1 MTSRAA
7 ATRYARALFDVVRND
22 NPERAGDEVS
32 AFATLLAS
40 HPDLQRTLTSPAV
53 PTAAKR
59 KIVEALLQQQPLSQT
74 VSRLLLLLADRDR
87 LALVPDVVEAYRQR
101 LLDHQQVV
109 RAQVTTAV
117 PLPADRAAALEQS
130 LAQATGKRVIVSTQV
145 DPSIIGGVV
154 ARIGSRVY
162 DGSVVNHLA
171 RVKAQLVDA
180 AQ

>member
-7 ATRYARALFDVVRND
+7 ATRYARALFDVVRDND
-22 NPERAGDEVS
+22 PERAGDEVA
-32 AFATLLAS
+32 AFAALIAG

-53 PTAAKR
+53 PTSAKT
-59 KIVEALLQQQPLSQT
+59 KIVDALLHQQPLSPT
-74 VSRLLLLLADRDR
+74 VSRLLLLLAERDR
-87 LALVPDVVEAYRQR
+87 LALVPDLVEAYRQR

-117 PLPADRAAALEQS
+117 PLPADRSAALEQS
-130 LAQATGKRVIVSTQV
+130 LAQATGKRVILSTQV

>member
-1 MTSRAA
+1 MTNRAA
-7 ATRYARALFDVVRND
+7 ATRYARALFDVVRNSD
-22 NPERAGDEVS
+22 PERAGDEFN
-32 AFATLLAS
+32 AFAALIAG
-40 HPDLQRTLTSPAV
+40 HADLQRTLTSPAV
-53 PTAAKR
+53 PTAAKA
-59 KIVEALLQQQPLSQT
+59 KIVAALVQQQPPSQP
-74 VSRLLLLLADRDR
+74 VARLLALLAERDR
-87 LALVPDVVEAYRQR
+87 LVLVPDIVEAYRQR

-117 PLPADRAAALEQS
+117 PLPQDRTAALEQS
-130 LAQATGKRVIVSTQV
+130 LAQATGKRVIVTTQV

-162 DGSVVNHLA
+162 DGSVANHLA

>member
-7 ATRYARALFDVVRND
+7 ATRYARALFDVVRNG
-22 NPERAGDEVS
+22 NPEGAGDEVN
-32 AFATLLAS
+32 AFAALIAG

-53 PTAAKR
+53 PASAKA
-59 KIVEALLQQQPLSQT
+59 KVVDALLRQQPLSQPVT
-74 VSRLLLLLADRDR
+74 RLLLMLAERDR
-87 LALVPDVVEAYRQR
+87 LALVPDIVEAYRQR

-109 RAQVTTAV
+109 QAQVTTAV
-117 PLPADRAAALEQS
+117 PLPVDRTAALEQS

-145 DPSIIGGVV
+145 DPSIIGGIV

-162 DGSVVNHLA
+162 DGSVINHLA